1 MTDEVKKNNGN
12 TANGMSVA
20 ASEISLRSEVAA
32 DAPNAIEVDRIVK
45 KYGEFTAVDAVSFT
59 VREGEIFGLLGPN
72 GAGKSTLI
80 RMMTTLLPITAG
92 SARVAGHDVAGDP
105 GGVRRT
111 IGVIPQAL
119 TSDLDLTVEE
129 NLTIY
134 AKLYDVPAKRRKE
147 AIEELLETV
156 DLTKWR
162 GAQTKTLSGGMRR
175 RLEIARG
182 LVHSPRIFF
191 LDEPTTGLDPVS
203 RVAVWEMLTNIKS
216 KRQLTILITTH
227 YMDEADRLCDR
238 IAIVDHGKLVALD
251 TPAALKASVPGSN
264 VIEAQFDGPPADW
277 EGRLHK
283 LSDVTSV
290 QHEGADMYRILTG
303 NGSQTTTELV
313 EAAVHSGVKIRSLSV
328 QNTSLDDVFVHYT
341 GRQLRDEL
349 VKAHAF
355 TMPQRP
361 GLQP

>member
-1 MTDEVKKNNGN
+1 MVADFKPNG
-12 TANGMSVA
+12 
-20 ASEISLRSEVAA
+20 ASGAREPAKDGRAKPIN
-32 DAPNAIEVDRIVK
+32 PGNAIEVDHIVK
-45 KYGEFTAVDAVSFT
+45 KYGDFTAVDNVSFN
-59 VREGEIFGLLGPN
+59 VKEEEIFGLLGPN

-80 RMMTTLLPITAG
+80 RMMTTLIPITAG
-92 SARVAGHDVAGDP
+92 SARVAGYDVSKDP
-105 GGVRRT
+105 DGVRRT
-111 IGVIPQAL
+111 IGVIPQAM
-119 TSDLDLTVEE
+119 TSDLDLTIEE
-129 NLTIY
+129 NLNIY
-134 AKLYDVPAKRRKE
+134 AKLYDVPAQKRK
-147 AIEELLETV
+147 ATIEELLEVV

-162 GAQTKTLSGGMRR
+162 SAQTKTLSGGMRR

-216 KRQLTILITTH
+216 HRQLTILITTH

-251 TPAALKASVPGSN
+251 TPSALKASVPGSN
-264 VIEAQFDGPPADW
+264 VIEAQFENAPADW
-277 EGRLHK
+277 EQRLHR
-283 LSDVTSV
+283 LNGVTSV
-290 QHEGADMYRILTG
+290 QHEGAGMYRILTG
-303 NGSQTTTELV
+303 DGSRTTTELV
-313 EAAVHSGVKIRSLSV
+313 EAAVHAGVLVKSLLV

-355 TMPQRP
+355 VMPPRP
-361 GLQP
+361 GMQS